1 VLTDLSPLR
10 AALPAAL
17 VALDFDGTL
26 APISP
31 HPDDARP
38 VAGVG
43 QVLRDVRATGA
54 AVAIVSGRSVASL
67 LRISGLDA
75 VPGIVIYGLHGV
87 ERWENGE
94 LRTPATPAGID
105 ELRVRLPKI
114 VASAADDAA
123 VWIED
128 KELSLVVHTRLTA
141 DPDRLVEVLRAP
153 VTEAAA
159 AAGLEVRPGKE
170 VLEICIPGTD
180 KGTAIRELIGDE
192 TAAVLYAGD
201 DVGDLPA
208 IREVTAWSA
217 RSGRPKL
224 AVAISPAGTG
234 PLAALADVTVPDPQR
249 LLSLLR
255 QIIGDAGECD
265 WRSPALWVT
274 VTAAAVVPI

>member
-1 VLTDLSPLR
+1 MLTDLSPLR
-10 AALPAAL
+10 AAISSAL

-38 VAGVG
+38 LAGAL

-54 AVAIVSGRSVASL
+54 SLAVVTGRSVASL
-67 LRISGLDA
+67 LRVSGFGA
-75 VPGIVIYGLHGV
+75 VPGIVIYGLHGI

-94 LRTPATPAGID
+94 LRASAPPAGLR
-105 ELRVRLPKI
+105 ELRLRLPGI
-114 VASAADDAA
+114 VTSATGDAA

-141 DPDRLVEVLRAP
+141 DPDRHLAALREP
-153 VTEAAA
+153 VGKAAA
-159 AAGLEVRPGKE
+159 AAGLEVRPGRE

-192 TAAVLYAGD
+192 TAAVCYAGD
-201 DVGDLPA
+201 DTGDLPA
-208 IREVTAWSA
+208 IREVNAWSV

-224 AVAISPAGTG
+224 AVAVSPAGPG
-234 PLAALADVTVPDPQR
+234 PLAGLADATVADPQG
-249 LLSLLR
+249 LISLLR
-255 QIIGDAGECD
+255 QIIAD
-265 WRSPALWVT
+265 
-274 VTAAAVVPI
+274 

>member
-1 VLTDLSPLR
+1 MLTDPHSLR
-10 AALPAAL
+10 AALPSAL

-38 VAGVG
+38 VAGVH

-54 AVAIVSGRSVASL
+54 ALAVVTGRSVASL
-67 LRISGLDA
+67 LRVSGFDT
-75 VPGIVIYGLHGV
+75 VPGIVIYGMHGV
-87 ERWENGE
+87 ERWEDGR
-94 LRTPATPAGID
+94 LRAPATPAGIG
-105 ELRVRLPKI
+105 ELRLSLPEI
-114 VASAADDAA
+114 VTSTAHDAA

-141 DPDRLVEVLRAP
+141 EPDRLVELLRAP

-170 VLEICIPGTD
+170 VLEIVIPGTD
-180 KGTAIRELIGDE
+180 KGTAIRELIGDK
-192 TAAVLYAGD
+192 TAAVVYAGD

-208 IREVTAWSA
+208 IAAVNAWSG

-224 AVAISPAGTG
+224 AVAVTPSGTG
-234 PLAALADVTVPDPQR
+234 PLDGLADVTVPDPPS
-249 LLSLLR
+249 LIVLLR
-255 QIIGDAGECD
+255 QILGF
-265 WRSPALWVT
+265 
-274 VTAAAVVPI
+274 